1 MAIRLI
7 KPQIFRESVICG
19 VTERNPEYPPF
30 GLTFG
35 ISPIAKQPL
44 VRRNFRMLANELGVF
59 SRQIFSAHQIHSN
72 VVHIVNSN
80 YKSKCGD
87 ALITN
92 IQNYVIGVKIA
103 DCAGV
108 LVFDPGCKVVAAV
121 HSGWRGTLK
130 KILPKTI
137 EKMASVFNS
146 NPEKLLVYISPLA
159 SVENY
164 EVGKEFEKLF
174 PYSIVHRDGK
184 IYFDNKKE
192 ILTQLINSG
201 VRLEN
206 IEISDLCTIANQNL
220 HSYRR
225 DKEKSGRMFA
235 FIGLK
240 E

>member
-1 MAIRLI
+1 MAIRII
-7 KPQIFRESVICG
+7 KPQIFQESVICG
-19 VTERNPEYPPF
+19 VTEKNPEFPPF
-30 GLTFG
+30 GMTFA

-44 VRRNFRMLANELGVF
+44 IKRNFRMLANELGIS
-59 SRQIFSAHQIHSN
+59 SRQIFSVHQIHSN
-72 VVHIVNSN
+72 IVHIVDSN
-80 YKSKCGD
+80 YKSKYGD

-92 IQNYVIGVKIA
+92 VPNYIIGVKIA
-103 DCAGV
+103 DCAGI
-108 LVFDPGCKVVAAV
+108 LIFDPVCKAV
-121 HSGWRGTLK
+121 SAIHSGWRGTLK

-137 EKMASVFNS
+137 EKMTSMFNS
-146 NPEKLLVYISPLA
+146 NPKNFLVYISPLA
-159 SVENY
+159 SVESY
-164 EVGKEFEKLF
+164 EVGKEFENLF
-174 PYSIVHRDGK
+174 PYSIFHRDGK

-206 IEISDLCTIANQNL
+206 IEVSDLCTIANQNL

>member
-7 KPQIFRESVICG
+7 KPQIFKDSVICG
-19 VTERNPEYPPF
+19 VTDRNPEFPPF
-30 GLTFG
+30 GLTFA
-35 ISPIAKQPL
+35 ISPIAKQSL
-44 VRRNFRMLANELGVF
+44 VKRNFRILAKELQIPPN
-59 SRQIFSAHQIHSN
+59 QIFSVHQIHSN
-72 VVHIVNSN
+72 LVHIVNSN
-80 YKSKCGD
+80 YKLSYGD

-92 IQNYVIGVKIA
+92 VPNYIIGVKIA
-103 DCAGV
+103 DCAGI
-108 LVFDPGCKVVAAV
+108 LIYDPVWKVVAAV

-137 EKMASVFNS
+137 EKMTSVFNS
-146 NPEKLLVYISPLA
+146 NPKNLLVYISPLA

-164 EVGKEFEKLF
+164 EVGKEFENLF
-174 PYSIVHRDGK
+174 PYSIVRRNGK

-192 ILTQLINSG
+192 ILTQLISSG
-201 VRLEN
+201 ARIEN
-206 IEISDLCTIANQNL
+206 VEVSDLCTIANQNL

-235 FIGLK
+235 FIGLR